1 MEGLIALT
9 MGSGLLIS
17 LLFSGVVGVMAG
29 GMVVPGYLAL
39 EIEQPIRIAVTLA
52 IAGATYGTMR
62 LMGNFVFLYGRRRF
76 LLTVLMGFLLA
87 MLCRHTLGFWT
98 GEVALGLIALGLVV
112 PGLIANWMQS
122 QGVLRT
128 LAVIAV
134 VTICVH
140 FLVTSCSVFLPTWFI
155 SW

>member
-9 MGSGLLIS
+9 MGLGLLIS

-39 EIEQPIRIAVTLA
+39 EMEQPTKIAATLA
-52 IAGATYGTMR
+52 IAGATYGMMR
-62 LMGNFVFLYGRRRF
+62 LAGNFVFLYGRRRF
-76 LLTVLMGFLLA
+76 LLTVLVGFLLA
-87 MLCRHTLGFWT
+87 MICHRISGFWT
-98 GEVALGLIALGLVV
+98 GEAALGLVALGLVV

-128 LAVIAV
+128 VAVIGV
-134 VTICVH
+134 VTISVH
-140 FLVTSCSVFLPTWFI
+140 FLVTSLSVFLPSWFI